1 MPFLLD
7 RYNFV
12 RIAAVMKI
20 EYLALMALVLV
31 GLGGCEGS
39 SQPKTESMLPEPT
52 TAAVVSDSQT
62 GATITAPTQLGQL
75 TDLLRSARRIPNS
88 TKWFEIIALPN
99 DVYALW
105 EPGHMEKVNSFL
117 IVGSDKDVLYDT
129 GMGIG
134 SIGQAVSELRLSLD
148 RGSVP
153 LMVINSHNHLD
164 HNGGNADFEQA
175 WIIKDEWAI
184 RKLTEGVSGG
194 FETYWSELTSHEGV
208 EVPRDFNPA
217 TFAIRPFPYEGI
229 RFLQDGDV
237 VDLGNRQFKVLHTV
251 SHSPDGLCLYDET
264 NHLFFGGDTFGGDF
278 FLSRN
283 LELLEQDLARA
294 ALLEI
299 DWHYVSHGAQL
310 IQTMREGWRLSI
322 VRRMLDGEREEG
334 TLPFA
339 GNEFPLY
346 TLEGVQV
353 AVAAEF
359 LTY

>member
-1 MPFLLD
+1 
-7 RYNFV
+7 
-12 RIAAVMKI
+12 
-20 EYLALMALVLV
+20 
-31 GLGGCEGS
+31 
-39 SQPKTESMLPEPT
+39 
-52 TAAVVSDSQT
+52 
-62 GATITAPTQLGQL
+62 
-75 TDLLRSARRIPNS
+75 
-88 TKWFEIIALPN
+88 
-99 DVYALW
+99 
-105 EPGHMEKVNSFL
+105 MEKVNSFL
-117 IVGSDKDVLYDT
+117 IIGSEKDVLYDT

-134 SIGQAVSELRLSLD
+134 SIGQAVSELRLTLN

-184 RKLTEGVSGG
+184 RKLTEGVSEG
-194 FETYWSELTSHEGV
+194 FELYWSELTPYEGV
-208 EVPRDFNPA
+208 EVPRDFDPA
-217 TFAIRPFPYEGI
+217 TFAISPFPREGI

-251 SHSPDGLCLYDET
+251 SHSPDGLSLYDEA
-264 NHLFFGGDTFGGDF
+264 NKLFFGGDTFGGDF

-299 DWHYVSHGAQL
+299 DWHYASHGAQL